1 MSLIA
6 GLLES
11 KCVSRSSSCL
21 PASSRTRMCLVVEYS
36 PPSPCLPVS
45 LLSPLLCSGLVSLCL
60 GRRMAA
66 TGLIN
71 PSPQVLERRQTTRKK
86 TKHDD
91 EDDDEDDDDE
101 EEEEKM
107 TTMRMMRKTTNGMH
121 KRKKKKTQM
130 QRKGVAMLYA
140 IANAERGNTASKE
153 QGERVDEM
161 DADHTSGGR
170 AAGQERESIDAL
182 EVFEHVRDIRDPEHP
197 YSLEQLSVV
206 GEDRIKVDDEK
217 GRVSV
222 SFTPTVQHCS
232 MATLIG
238 LSLRVKLMRVLPPR
252 FKVDVRVS
260 PGSHASESAVNKQL
274 NDKERVCA
282 ALENPNLIDMVMQ
295 CIGGGAGGE
304 EGNEKKNR
312 KQ

>member
-1 MSLIA
+1 
-6 GLLES
+6 
-11 KCVSRSSSCL
+11 
-21 PASSRTRMCLVVEYS
+21 
-36 PPSPCLPVS
+36 
-45 LLSPLLCSGLVSLCL
+45 
-60 GRRMAA
+60 MAA
-66 TGLIN
+66 ALIN
-71 PSPQVLERRQTTRKK
+71 PTPLVHERRETTRRRK
-86 TKHDD
+86 TQQEQD
-91 EDDDEDDDDE
+91 EEDE
-101 EEEEKM
+101 EEEQEIMAKIKY
-107 TTMRMMRKTTNGMH
+107 TMGNMQ
-121 KRKKKKTQM
+121 KKKNGRGV

-140 IANAERGNTASKE
+140 FANAERG
-153 QGERVDEM
+153 R
-161 DADHTSGGR
+161 HR
-170 AAGQERESIDAL
+170 ACNEEEEEEEEEREAMDTDHVRRDEGEERDAIDAL

-282 ALENPNLIDMVMQ
+282 ALENPNLVDMVMS
-295 CIGGGAGGE
+295 CIGGGGE
-304 EGNEKKNR
+304 GKEKDIKNT
-312 KQ
+312 